1 MTTTTIMYGLTGL
14 LNDINAKYE
23 FHRASHDAHIHT
35 FKNCISYFYSTDIG
49 VIDEHLLDQLQYSGD
64 VEVYQSFRVNMNL
77 VPYGICPEDELD
89 MYISHLSDKPD
100 WLI

>member
-1 MTTTTIMYGLTGL
+1 MSTQTMYGLTGL
-14 LNDINAKYE
+14 LNNINLVK
-23 FHRASHDAHIHT
+23 HDAHVHT
-35 FKNCISYFYSTDIG
+35 FENCISYFYSTDIG

-77 VPYGICPEDELD
+77 IPYGICPEDELD
-89 MYISHLSDKPD
+89 MYISHLSDRPY